1 MFVVGTC
8 LLTILTPP
16 HPQHTHTPVHFYLQ
30 SLGGTSL
37 ETFMFVDKVW
47 SESRAYRDRQLGHK
61 LRGFEMSCEYI
72 WVYKR
77 KTSENGHGPG
87 EERHENGSSEYIYIF
102 ICLCIYVYILYVYI
116 QYIYAYI
123 YLKRVENKWYRE
135 KLFFP
140 TVTVAHENKVVWEV

>member
-1 MFVVGTC
+1 MIIVITVLSVRTEFQNWLHILIKKNQNSQQSQWNNREMFVVGTC

-47 SESRAYRDRQLGHK
+47 RESRAYRDRQLGHK

-72 WVYKR
+72 
-77 KTSENGHGPG
+77 
-87 EERHENGSSEYIYIF
+87 
-102 ICLCIYVYILYVYI
+102 
-116 QYIYAYI
+116 
-123 YLKRVENKWYRE
+123 
-135 KLFFP
+135 
-140 TVTVAHENKVVWEV
+140 